1 MADLFRLPATGLLEP
16 MEPDPFKDETVD
28 LEGFIKRNPTVLGN
42 GVRVFAEQVDTGFG
56 DRIDLLALDESSTSG
71 ELLLIELKNV
81 SADEKVLLQALR
93 YASWM
98 VGNPDSVRLL
108 LERQSIDA
116 STIDIRPI
124 IIIVAP
130 EIESGLIEMSQYVS
144 DFQFSFVEISRFKN
158 GGDRF
163 VLINWRT
170 PVGKAPPGVQARD
183 DWDWEKYQRDLKI
196 SAERIDTGKMF
207 ASQLLDLADEHGWQV
222 EMRFRKWYVPFQLP
236 GPWNVFELG
245 LSGATGSGTG
255 WNIAIKLPGP
265 PEASDLPSWVVSPK
279 WEASYN
285 NVRITLPERGLN
297 LRDLE
302 PLLEAAYEYVRK
314 KAGV

>member
-1 MADLFRLPATGLLEP
+1 
-16 MEPDPFKDETVD
+16 
-28 LEGFIKRNPTVLGN
+28 
-42 GVRVFAEQVDTGFG
+42 
-56 DRIDLLALDESSTSG
+56 
-71 ELLLIELKNV
+71 
-81 SADEKVLLQALR
+81 
-93 YASWM
+93 
-98 VGNPDSVRLL
+98 
-108 LERQSIDA
+108 
-116 STIDIRPI
+116 
-124 IIIVAP
+124 
-130 EIESGLIEMSQYVS
+130 
-144 DFQFSFVEISRFKN
+144 
-158 GGDRF
+158 
-163 VLINWRT
+163 
-170 PVGKAPPGVQARD
+170 
-183 DWDWEKYQRDLKI
+183 
-196 SAERIDTGKMF
+196 
-207 ASQLLDLADEHGWQV
+207 
-222 EMRFRKWYVPFQLP
+222 MRFRKWYVPFQLP